1 MVTTSVTL
9 LDRFRDPADAEAW
22 ASFVDM
28 YAAIITKWVQSSRV
42 ANQDVADVVQEVFV
56 TLARTLPDF
65 EYDAQRSFGAWLRV
79 VTRNCCHRFLSRQ
92 RPHAS
97 LDTDNVAHEDTDVMT
112 AVDET
117 EYRQHVAQ
125 KALRMMQAEFEF
137 ATWKA
142 CWESVVED
150 RSAKEV
156 ADELGLSVNAV
167 YVAKS
172 RVLRR
177 LRDQLDGVW

>member
-1 MVTTSVTL
+1 MVTTSITL

-22 ASFVDM
+22 AAFVDM
-28 YAAIITKWVQSSRV
+28 YAAIITKWVQSSRI

-56 TLARTLPDF
+56 TLARSLPKF
-65 EYDAQRSFGAWLRV
+65 EYDVQRSFGAWLRV

-92 RPHAS
+92 KPHAS
-97 LDTDNVAHEDTDVMT
+97 LDTDDVAHQDADVMT
-112 AVDET
+112 DVEES

-137 ATWKA
+137 TTWKA
-142 CWESVVED
+142 CWETVVED
-150 RSAKEV
+150 RSVMDV
-156 ADELGLSVNAV
+156 ASELGLSVNAV

-177 LRDQLDGVW
+177 LREQLDGVW